1 MTIGGKTVAL
11 AGISALIGAGGA
23 ALALGAA
30 SPLDTKD
37 RAAIEEIVREYIL
50 AHPEILPQAMDN
62 LRAKEIGKSVE
73 ANRAA
78 IETPFASAWDGA
90 ADGDVV
96 LVEFFDYACG
106 FCRASLPD
114 IDRLLAED
122 KKLKV
127 VYREMPVL
135 GQGSVDAARI
145 SFAAAKQGKYKSF
158 HKAMFASGRPDADS
172 IKKAMKVAGLDEA
185 AARKFAAS
193 PEVEQ
198 GLAQTA
204 EIQRGL
210 QLSGT
215 PAWVV
220 GNQVIV
226 SAVGYDALKKAIAE
240 TRAAKKKG

>member
-1 MTIGGKTVAL
+1 VTLGGKTL
-11 AGISALIGAGGA
+11 SIAGISALVGAGA
-23 ALALGAA
+23 TALALGTSTPVA
-30 SPLDTKD
+30 PKE

-50 AHPEILPQAMDN
+50 NHPEILPQAMEN
-62 LRAKEIGKSVE
+62 LRANEIGKSVE
-73 ANRAA
+73 ANRAG
-78 IETPFASAWDGA
+78 IETPFAGAWDGA
-90 ADGDVV
+90 ADADVT

-106 FCRASLPD
+106 YCRASLPD

-122 KKLKV
+122 KKLKI

-145 SFAAAKQGKYKSF
+145 SFAAAKQGKYKAF
-158 HKAMFASGRPDADS
+158 HKAMFATGRPDAAS
-172 IKKAMKVAGLDEA
+172 IKQAIKLAGIDEG

-193 PEVEQ
+193 SDAEQ
-198 GLAQTA
+198 GLAQSS

-220 GNQVIV
+220 GNKVMMG
-226 SAVGYDALKKAIAE
+226 AVGYDSLKEAIAAARALKK
-240 TRAAKKKG
+240 K